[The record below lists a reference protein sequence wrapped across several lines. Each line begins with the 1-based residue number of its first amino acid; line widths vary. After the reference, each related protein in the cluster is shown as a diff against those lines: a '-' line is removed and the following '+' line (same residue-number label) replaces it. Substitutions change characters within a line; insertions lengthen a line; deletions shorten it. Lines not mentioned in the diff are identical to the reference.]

1 MPCVTRS
8 ACLAGS
14 VPAGWRLAWHDPGHG
29 GTVTNAHVAVAA
41 ACNAADAAPI
51 EGSFY
56 GTGASSSLEYALG
69 IRTRN

>member
-1 MPCVTRS
+1 VYLP
-8 ACLAGS
+8 GG
-14 VPAGWRLAWHDPGHG
+14 GWRGYDPGHG
-29 GTVTNAHVAVAA
+29 GAVANAHVAIAA

-69 IRTRN
+69 IRTRNLTDASRC